1 MKKFLT
7 LLLSV
12 LLMVGIAAPI
22 SADAYV
28 ASVDGTEYTT
38 VKEAVANA
46 DGKIVVL
53 LQNYEGPG
61 FDIENGK
68 TVTLDLN
75 NHEYT
80 IKPGHGSAGTET
92 NGIRVLQGGNLTI
105 KNGTIIPTEDS
116 YKNSADEDKWI
127 KVVIAN
133 YGTLLLDGVE
143 LKTNGKIQYTINNRG
158 ELTLKGETKVPTGDS
173 TEIAKPVA
181 ITNDPYTSTTT
192 AVLNIDDEN
201 VEVGDVLVERYNGGK
216 VQILARPSTIA
227 SLSTDGNDV
236 TTIDITTILPE
247 EEKVNTKVEFVGLGN
262 EFMVGDVVEF
272 SIKTVVPTAYEGMLI
287 VKGHGILSGD
297 DCVKLEYFDGTTY
310 QPLVGSEFGPAT
322 GFPLMNTES
331 KFRATFVDAGASSYN
346 IQIVYAF
353 DSNDK
358 VVVAETTKD
367 IKVYAP
373 EVAFEGLKDS
383 YYVGDVAEFSI
394 KTVVPTPYNN
404 PLYVKGLGILSGDDC
419 VELEYLEGTE
429 WKPLVGSEFGPA
441 TGFPLMNTESKFRAK
456 FVKAGS
462 ASYVINIVD
471 VLNDGVVA
479 TTNKSIKVHKLPTCA
494 GSNDKNCDGVVTC
507 DEIKGA
513 GWTWNNTKGVC
524 EFTGKPT
531 VYVVDTATR

>member
-22 SADAYV
+22 SADTYV

-143 LKTNGKIQYTINNRG
+143 LKTNGKIRYTFNNRG

-227 SLSTDGNDV
+227 TLSTDGNDV

-247 EEKVNTKVEFVGLGN
+247 EEKVNTKFLAACKNGTLYAV
-262 EFMVGDVVEF
+262 
-272 SIKTVVPTAYEGMLI
+272 KPTEKIG
-287 VKGHGILSGD
+287 
-297 DCVKLEYFDGTTY
+297 C
-310 QPLVGSEFGPAT
+310 
-322 GFPLMNTES
+322 
-331 KFRATFVDAGASSYN
+331 
-346 IQIVYAF
+346 
-353 DSNDK
+353 
-358 VVVAETTKD
+358 
-367 IKVYAP
+367 
-373 EVAFEGLKDS
+373 
-383 YYVGDVAEFSI
+383 
-394 KTVVPTPYNN
+394 
-404 PLYVKGLGILSGDDC
+404 
-419 VELEYLEGTE
+419 
-429 WKPLVGSEFGPA
+429 
-441 TGFPLMNTESKFRAK
+441 
-456 FVKAGS
+456 
-462 ASYVINIVD
+462 
-471 VLNDGVVA
+471 VLNTD
-479 TTNKSIKVHKLPTCA
+479 
-494 GSNDKNCDGVVTC
+494 
-507 DEIKGA
+507 
-513 GWTWNNTKGVC
+513 
-524 EFTGKPT
+524 
-531 VYVVDTATR
+531 